1 MKPRR
6 NCAEL
11 VVRMPDVTLRLL
23 SAAAERRGISA
34 QELALRILIG
44 TVHKGSIHK
53 AANFY
58 LDVRHPGKQRYQK
71 KRVVIALLE
80 LEGLARPDRLMRR

>member
-1 MKPRR
+1 
-6 NCAEL
+6 
-11 VVRMPDVTLRLL
+11 MPDVTLRLL

-44 TVHKGSIHK
+44 AVHKDSIDK

-58 LDVRHPGKQRYQK
+58 LDVGHPDVCARDLQGEN
-71 KRVVIALLE
+71 VCVTADDPAPALPLRR
-80 LEGLARPDRLMRR
+80 RPV